1 MVHIHFICC
10 ILFVFF
16 FCNMFSFSC
25 SALQNVDFGLY
36 FLGFFPF
43 FWFDYIFFAHIL
55 FCCHSLRHW
64 LAMFGFTHL
73 HFPFVFFVRLIQRC
87 SFMLLTYIPLLFVC
101 IMIHVLYGYIHTYIH
116 TMHMISFIFDTKEN
130 IYKHIHCIQYTD
142 RTVFSERVIVLFCNM
157 DICCCFFSAFS
168 TSFYVNV
175 YGIVGKVT

>member
-1 MVHIHFICC
+1 MLISVYIFW
-10 ILFVFF
+10 V
-16 FCNMFSFSC
+16 
-25 SALQNVDFGLY
+25 
-36 FLGFFPF
+36 FFPF

-101 IMIHVLYGYIHTYIH
+101 IMIHVLYGYIHTYIQC
-116 TMHMISFIFDTKEN
+116 TWYRLYLTRRKIFTS
-130 IYKHIHCIQYTD
+130 IYIHCIQYTD

-157 DICCCFFSAFS
+157 DICCCFFSASF